1 MPTAVFAAQEEYN
14 ELLRY
19 AVVVPSYPHLPSLT
33 ATASTVGGPSLS
45 VSHPAQVTSTQTRTV
60 GGVHIVASTEASRVG
75 VQTDEADVI
84 TVCPSVHPTTYVGPS
99 VSSRSSVPGLLG
111 FIVTFFLQDKN
122 AVFRVAGKP
131 GCRDIRRW
139 SGKSHGICLV
149 RENPSSYFKAYFVGW
164 SLVCLLYLDAEKLP
178 GKVGTLC
185 SVCGVATLFSVF
197 VLFTLFIKIVKL
209 SNLQ

>member
-99 VSSRSSVPGLLG
+99 VSSRSSVHGLLG
-111 FIVTFFLQDKN
+111 FIVTFFCRIKMPYSGLLENLDVGTFEGGQ
-122 AVFRVAGKP
+122 GKVM
-131 GCRDIRRW
+131 GFVW
-139 SGKSHGICLV
+139 SGKIPAVISKRI
-149 RENPSSYFKAYFVGW
+149 S
-164 SLVCLLYLDAEKLP
+164 
-178 GKVGTLC
+178 
-185 SVCGVATLFSVF
+185 
-197 VLFTLFIKIVKL
+197 
-209 SNLQ
+209 